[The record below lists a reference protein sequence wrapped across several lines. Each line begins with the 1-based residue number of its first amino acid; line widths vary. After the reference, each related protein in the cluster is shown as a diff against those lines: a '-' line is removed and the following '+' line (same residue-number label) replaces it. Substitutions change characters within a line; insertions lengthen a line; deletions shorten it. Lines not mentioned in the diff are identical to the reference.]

1 MAHLNSA
8 PPEQSIR
15 RPRRRLAAR
24 LSRHNLPGLQVSTGA
39 ARDGAAAFFYLK
51 FFYFEANHLSTSS
64 RTKMCF
70 HPRVCS

>member
-24 LSRHNLPGLQVSTGA
+24 LSRHNLPGLQA
-39 ARDGAAAFFYLK
+39 PQRRPPQRELFLFIFYLNG
-51 FFYFEANHLSTSS
+51 ANNLSTSS